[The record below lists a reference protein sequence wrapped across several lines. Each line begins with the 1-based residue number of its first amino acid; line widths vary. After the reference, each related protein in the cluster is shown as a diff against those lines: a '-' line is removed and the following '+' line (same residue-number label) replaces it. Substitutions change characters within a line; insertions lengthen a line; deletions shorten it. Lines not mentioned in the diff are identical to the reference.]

1 MATYSFINRWFLE
14 VDESTREFC
23 FIKFDSGTVNLF
35 GKIIYQD
42 QSEFDYILDL
52 IKKFDSE
59 VKKFLNKNE
68 YNPLYNHNPTDY
80 SKYRDKKKAVKII
93 LMGLDIVN
101 KLTKA
106 KDNNLAIVELIENE
120 FNSINDSDHLLK
132 SWLFRLTTLK
142 RVFEIM

>member
-1 MATYSFINRWFLE
+1 MATYSFINKWFLE

-68 YNPLYNHNPTDY
+68 YNPLYNLNSTTDY
-80 SKYRDKKKAVKII
+80 SKYRDKDKAVEII
-93 LMGLDIVN
+93 LIGLDIVN
-101 KLTKA
+101 KLIEAIDK
-106 KDNNLAIVELIENE
+106 NLATIKFID
-120 FNSINDSDHLLK
+120 SDSDHLLK
-132 SWLFRLTTLK
+132 SWLFRLTTAK
-142 RVFEIM
+142 RVFETL